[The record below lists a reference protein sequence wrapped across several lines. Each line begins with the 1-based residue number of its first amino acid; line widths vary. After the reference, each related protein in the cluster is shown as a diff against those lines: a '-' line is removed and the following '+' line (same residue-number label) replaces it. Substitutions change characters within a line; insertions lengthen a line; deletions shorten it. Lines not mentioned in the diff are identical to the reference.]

1 MEEILTIQNISKHF
15 QGIKAIDD
23 VSLSLKQGTITGIYG
38 DNGAGKT
45 TFFNLISGFEAP
57 DSGNIL
63 LNGENITHKS
73 VLQRA
78 QMGMGRLFQN
88 PRVFSEVTVLD
99 NLLAAS
105 KHTSGHN
112 LMNYIFKNHIIR
124 EEEIANLQKANEIM
138 EQFSLSSKSQLNAY
152 KLSVGERKLLS
163 LGCLLMNGANF
174 ILLDELSSGLNSKM
188 IDRLELIL
196 NSLNSILRYN
206 VHGFTILM
214 IEHDNEVIKRLCSNT
229 YEMQN
234 GKLIEK

>member
-15 QGIKAIDD
+15 QGIKAVDD

-45 TFFNLISGFEAP
+45 TLFNLISGFELP

-63 LNGENITHKS
+63 LKGKYITHKS
-73 VLQRA
+73 VLQRS

-88 PRVFSEVTVLD
+88 PRIFSEVTVLD

-105 KHTSGHN
+105 KHTSGHH
-112 LMNYIFKNHIIR
+112 LMNYIFKNQIIR
-124 EEEIANLQKANEIM
+124 EEEIANLQKANEIL
-138 EQFSLSSKSQLNAY
+138 EQFSLSSKSNQKAY
-152 KLSVGERKLLS
+152 ELSVGERKLLS
-163 LGCLLMNGANF
+163 LGCLLMNDTSF
-174 ILLDELSSGLNSKM
+174 ILLDELASGLDGIM
-188 IDRLELIL
+188 IERMNDVINQL
-196 NSLNSILRYN
+196 NKSG
-206 VHGFTILM
+206 VTFLM
-214 IEHDNEVIKRLCSNT
+214 IEHDNEVIKKLCTKT